1 MLNEITATYDGKN
14 FVPDEVLDLPPGKK
28 VTVIISDY
36 GEPKR
41 PKRTPEEAEKFL
53 RKFSGS
59 GGKMF
64 GSVEKADAYVREL
77 RADER
82 F

>member
-28 VTVIISDY
+28 VTVIISGY

-41 PKRTPEEAEKFL
+41 PKRTPEEIKAFINEI
-53 RKFSGS
+53 SGS

-64 GSVEKADAYVREL
+64 GSVEKINEYVREL
-77 RADER
+77 RDAER